1 MKKRCSN
8 KGFSLVEL
16 IIVIAIMAIL
26 IGVMA
31 PQLIKYIEKAKVAND
46 TQIADT
52 MHSAFTYALMD
63 PEVVTATDGSED
75 WVAMFTTPNQVIFP
89 YSGAAHWGV
98 PGLTVNCKFCEAVE
112 EVLGYNPFT
121 SNVRDFG
128 FKSTSA
134 LGNGLIYPRVDV
146 NSSGTG
152 FAVYLRYTDRTGN
165 KNGNGNVYTY
175 DGLEDED
182 CKVIYVK

>member
-31 PQLIKYIEKAKVAND
+31 PQLIKYIEKAKIAND

-63 PEVVTATDGSED
+63 PEVVTADDGSQD
-75 WVAMFTTPNQVIFP
+75 WVAMFTNPNQVIYA
-89 YSGAAHWGV
+89 YSGASNWGV
-98 PGLTVNCKFCEAVE
+98 PGLTSNCKFCEAVE
-112 EVLGYNPFT
+112 EVMGFNPFT
-121 SNVRDFG
+121 SNVADFG

-134 LGNGLIYPRVDV
+134 LGNGLIYPRVAV
-146 NSSGTG
+146 NDSGTG

-165 KNGNGNVYTY
+165 RDGNANVYNY
-175 DGLEDED
+175 DDLENDD
-182 CKVIYVK
+182 CKVIFVK